1 MWITFFAVTLALAIA
16 ATSTAVLMQSSD
28 GRIRF

>member
-1 MWITFFAVTLALAIA
+1 MWILFFAVTLAIAIG

-28 GRIRF
+28 GRIHF